1 MSKLSKTLRRKFGA
15 LDIGSNSVRLVIY
28 DVYGSSFVSI
38 YNEKIHAGLG
48 RDLRRTGRLSVSGK
62 AETKAALARFA
73 IICAAQGVEKVLIGA
88 TAAMRE
94 ADDAPEFIAEVKQAT
109 GFDLSPVSGADEAR
123 LSAMGLL
130 AAIPRAKG
138 LAADLGGASLELI
151 RVNDSAPGQDSEL
164 GMGETFPLGPF
175 HMLGATA
182 LSGHMLGGAELSGHM
197 LGGAELSGAQFNPE
211 KLRAQI
217 TQILDVKSAPNTI
230 DAGDTL
236 YLIGGAWR
244 NLAAIHHAKIEYPLR
259 TMQGY
264 TLSPDA
270 ALDLAEWAA
279 GAGRETVTDWPGLSP
294 RRAETLPYSAVLLSV
309 LIARLSP
316 ARIVIS
322 TTGLREGLL
331 YDALPAS
338 IRARDALLDGCRDLA
353 IGTVQGGASFAEP
366 LYDFLKSASADF
378 PTSFSPSSETRLR
391 RAACILAGIG
401 KGLDPSYRAQ
411 LVFEDVL
418 YAPLSGLTHKE
429 RAYLALIVFRSYTG
443 KTKTPNDKAVQLLL
457 SKREQAAAS
466 IYGLAIRMSV
476 VASGRSAKLLE
487 HFTLTIEDG
496 VASMTLDPTYKALH
510 GGRLSHRLAKLGE
523 ALKAYSAKA

>member
-1 MSKLSKTLRRKFGA
+1 MSKPSKILRRKYGA

-94 ADDAPEFIAEVKQAT
+94 AEDAPEFIAEVKQAT

-130 AAIPRAKG
+130 AAIPQAKG

-151 RVNDSAPGQDSEL
+151 RVKDSELGQDSEL
-164 GMGETFPLGPF
+164 EMGETFPLGPF
-175 HMLGATA
+175 HMLGA
-182 LSGHMLGGAELSGHM
+182 AELSG
-197 LGGAELSGAQFNPE
+197 SQFNPE
-211 KLRAQI
+211 ALRAQI

-230 DAGDTL
+230 ETGDTL

-264 TLSPDA
+264 TLSPKA
-270 ALDLAEWAA
+270 ALELAEWAA
-279 GAGRETVTDWPGLSP
+279 GEGRKTVTDWPGLSP

-353 IGTVQGGASFAEP
+353 FGTIQGGGSFAEP
-366 LYDFLKSASADF
+366 LYNFLEPASAQF
-378 PTSFSPSSETRLR
+378 PTSFSPSSEIRLR

-443 KTKTPNDKAVQLLL
+443 KAKTPNAAAVQLLL

-466 IYGLAIRMSV
+466 IYGLAIRMAV

-487 HFTLTIEDG
+487 HFSLTIENET
-496 VASMTLDPTYKALH
+496 ASMTLDPAYSALH

-523 ALKAYSAKA
+523 ALKAYPEKT

>member
-1 MSKLSKTLRRKFGA
+1 MSKLSKTKLSKTLRRKFGA

-94 ADDAPEFIAEVKQAT
+94 AEDAAEFIAEIKQAT

-130 AAIPRAKG
+130 AAMPRAKG

-151 RVNDSAPGQDSEL
+151 RVNDSALDQDSEL
-164 GMGETFPLGPF
+164 GQGETFPLGPF

-182 LSGHMLGGAELSGHM
+182 LSGHMLGATERSGT
-197 LGGAELSGAQFNPE
+197 QFNPE

-230 DAGDTL
+230 ETGDTL

-270 ALDLAEWAA
+270 ALELAEWAA
-279 GAGRETVTDWPGLSP
+279 GEGRKTVIDWPGLSP

-309 LIARLSP
+309 LIERLSP

-353 IGTVQGGASFAEP
+353 FGTIQGGGSFAEP
-366 LYDFLKSASADF
+366 LYNFLEPASAHF
-378 PTSFSPSSETRLR
+378 PTSFSPNSETRLR

-443 KTKTPNDKAVQLLL
+443 KTKTPNAAAVQLLL

-466 IYGLAIRMSV
+466 IYGLAIRMAV

-487 HFTLTIEDG
+487 HFTLTIKDET
-496 VASMTLDPTYKALH
+496 ASMTLDPAYKALH
-510 GGRLSHRLAKLGE
+510 GGRLSHRLTKLGE
-523 ALKAYSAKA
+523 ALKAYSEKT